1 MKLKVP
7 YFKQKKL
14 TCGPT
19 CLQQVLA
26 YYGER
31 KSLNEILKH
40 IKMFKYGTWT
50 SYLGLYAIRL
60 GFKAKLV
67 YYNVNYVD
75 PTWFGL
81 SRNGLIKKL
90 EVLLKKEKRKKRKE
104 GITSLLE
111 YSKAG
116 GEITFRIPSKSLL
129 LDCLKRKIPPIVCL
143 SSTILYKRKRFDFK
157 KDKYSEYGEPFGHF
171 IVVSGYE
178 NGKFIVT
185 DPNQKYGGIYKV
197 PEDKLIFAWLFWGG
211 DCLII
216 EPE

>member
-7 YFKQKKL
+7 CFKQKKL

-19 CLQQVLA
+19 SLQQVLA
-26 YYGER
+26 YYR
-31 KSLNEILKH
+31 KKISLNEILKN

-50 SYLGLYAIRL
+50 GYLGICAIKL

-67 YYNVNYVD
+67 YYNVNYID

-81 SRNGLIKKL
+81 SRNRLIKKL
-90 EVLLKKEKRKKRKE
+90 EVLLRREKRKKRKE

-111 YSKAG
+111 YLKAG
-116 GEITFRIPSKSLL
+116 GEIIFQIPSESLL
-129 LDCLKRKIPPIVCL
+129 LDCLKKKIPPIVCL

-157 KDKYSEYGEPFGHF
+157 KNKRSEYGEPFGHF

-185 DPNQKYGGIYKV
+185 DPHQKYGGVYKV
-197 PEDKLIFAWLFWGG
+197 PEDKFIFAWLFLGG

-216 EPE
+216 EPK